1 MVRRAEAAARRAG
14 EAENDVAALGSTADA
29 VKALASKLAD
39 EKAALIKAGD
49 VEERLK
55 LESEKAELEDRKI
68 LSANAAKLTTRRD
81 LMVTDAAYVKA
92 LALVATTGITKRAKI
107 GRASSRERVCQYVKI
122 SVV

>member
-1 MVRRAEAAARRAG
+1 MVRRAEAAARLGG

-29 VKALASKLAD
+29 VKALGSKLAD

-92 LALVATTGITKRAKI
+92 LALVATTGITKRANEDRKST
-107 GRASSRERVCQYVKI
+107 RLNSSH
-122 SVV
+122 

>member
-29 VKALASKLAD
+29 IKALASKLAD

-55 LESEKAELEDRKI
+55 LESEKAELEDRTI

-92 LALVATTGITKRAKI
+92 LALFAKI
-107 GRASSRERVCQYVKI
+107 GRATRLNSSHYCASR
-122 SVV
+122 